1 MALQGDLQ
9 SFALTDV
16 LRLLAG
22 TAKSGR
28 LAVTGDDRT
37 GDLWLDGGRIVG
49 GEVSSAPHATA
60 VVDVVFELLRF
71 DGGTFAFHDDD
82 QPTDTSEATDVD
94 DAIGR
99 AEALLEE
106 WAEVEAVVPSMDSW
120 VTFAPEIDGPETT
133 VSADHWRVLA
143 TLGAGLTVSE
153 LGQHFE
159 QTDLAA
165 SRQVKGLVESGLVI
179 LGDAPSGRPE
189 RITDPVPAAAP
200 EPSAERDDLSVLR
213 ADDGPV
219 VIETSEDALLPEPLP
234 SESTTFAGELDDLAA
249 VDGRSDELG
258 DDEAEHDGG
267 EPHATDSQVSET
279 AAAFDPD
286 ADVAHGIEF
295 GEPDPPVTR
304 FDGVPDPSG
313 SDPSASE
320 PFGAAD
326 DFFGTAGADGGSP
339 EEADADPLA
348 STPST
353 AAGGGSADG
362 GDDPD
367 RGALLDFLSSVK
379 P

>member
-49 GEVSSAPHATA
+49 GGVSSAPHASE
-60 VVDVVFELLRF
+60 VVEVVFELLRF
-71 DGGTFAFHDDD
+71 DGGAFAFHDDEQAAD
-82 QPTDTSEATDVD
+82 PAGPTEVD

-99 AEALLEE
+99 AEELLAE
-106 WAEVEAVVPSMDSW
+106 WAEVEAVVPSMDLW
-120 VTFAPEIDGPETT
+120 VTFAPELDGEETT
-133 VSADHWRVLA
+133 VSAEQWRVLA
-143 TLGAGLTVSE
+143 ALGGGLTVRD
-153 LGQHFE
+153 LGARFE
-159 QTDLAA
+159 QTDLVA
-165 SRQVKGLVESGLVI
+165 SRQVKGLVEAGLAA
-179 LGDAPSGRPE
+179 LGD
-189 RITDPVPAAAP
+189 VPADRPAPAPAPAEVAPQAAVAAP
-200 EPSAERDDLSVLR
+200 EAPAERDDLSVLR

-234 SESTTFAGELDDLAA
+234 GAGTSFEGELDDLTA
-249 VDGRSDELG
+249 VDGRSDEPAAVA
-258 DDEAEHDGG
+258 DE
-267 EPHATDSQVSET
+267 SEVD
-279 AAAFDPD
+279 AFDPD
-286 ADVAHGIEF
+286 AEAAHGIEF

-304 FDGVPDPSG
+304 FDDVPDSEPA
-313 SDPSASE
+313 PAE

-326 DFFGTAGADGGSP
+326 DFFGDGADAAPSP
-339 EEADADPLA
+339 EGDDADPLA

-353 AAGGGSADG
+353 DAGDGSGDG
-362 GDDPD
+362 GDDPE